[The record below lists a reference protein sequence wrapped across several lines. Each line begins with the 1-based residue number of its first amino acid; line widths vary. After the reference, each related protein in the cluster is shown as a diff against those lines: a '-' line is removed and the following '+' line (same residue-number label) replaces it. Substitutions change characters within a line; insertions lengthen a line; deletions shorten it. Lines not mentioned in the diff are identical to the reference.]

1 MAAARHSNVVG
12 AYDAK
17 THFAELLERATGGE
31 EITITKH
38 GTAVAKLVPVKRNKT
53 VEERRAAIEG
63 IRKLSE
69 GLTLGGLKIKDLIS
83 EGRR

>member
-1 MAAARHSNVVG
+1 MAMARHSNVFG

-38 GTAVAKLVPVKRNKT
+38 GTPVAKLGPVKKGRT

-63 IRKLSE
+63 WLESSE
-69 GLTLGGLKIKDLIS
+69 HISLGGLKIRDLIA